1 MPIRA
6 KSVVFYRDGEYAVFS
21 NVYEAEYTSEPA
33 HIDLVSQAMRR
44 GFTDRDFIAACT
56 STWNPYTIEIYPDLE
71 ERAQKRIKRLVKS
84 DIQMRFNDKR
94 LQKLLDINRKEK

>member
-6 KSVVFYRDGEYAVFS
+6 KSVVFYKDGEYTVLS
-21 NVYEAEYTSEPA
+21 NVYEAEYTVEPA
-33 HIDLVSQAMRR
+33 HIDLVSRAMRR

-56 STWNPYTIEIYPDLE
+56 STWNPYTIEIYPELE
-71 ERAQKRIKRLVKS
+71 EHIQKKIRRLVKS

-94 LQKLLDINRKEK
+94 LQKLLSINRKEK